1 MDELEIVI
9 TPRTI
14 ERVILGTIIIV
25 LAVLLVI
32 KWDGGS
38 SVESDKISANVVAEQ
53 DADLEAA
60 VPVVAEVEDVEA
72 CENGV
77 KDLGETDVDCGGS
90 CGACAEY
97 QSCNLDNDCS
107 TGLYCFQHVKCLRA
121 SCDDGL
127 KNQDETNVDCGGTC
141 GGYFWNSDDKC
152 HDRKEPSGELKVT
165 VDADVG
171 RSPNSGSAIIEE
183 VSLNLVNE
191 LGKDLSLTANIYAR
205 DEDGYAI
212 FEDRADVE
220 IALETLTINMKD
232 GATFKK
238 TLDFTNHTRSILAG
252 IKSTEPFQ
260 IYVELKDSGKKTIIA
275 EATWVNE

>member
-38 SVESDKISANVVAEQ
+38 GVEADKISANVVAEP
-53 DADLEAA
+53 DSDIEASAPVA
-60 VPVVAEVEDVEA
+60 VETEDVDA

-77 KDLGETDVDCGGS
+77 KDLGETDIDCGGS

-97 QSCNLDNDCS
+97 QSCNLDKDCS
-107 TGLYCFQHVKCLRA
+107 TGLYCFQHVKCLKA
-121 SCDDGL
+121 TCDDGL
-127 KNQDETNVDCGGTC
+127 KNQDETNVDCGGSC

-152 HDRKEPSGELKVT
+152 HDKKEPSGELKVD
-165 VDADVG
+165 VDVDVG

-191 LGKDLSLTANIYAR
+191 MGKDLSLTANIYAR
-205 DEDGYAI
+205 DDGGYPI
-212 FEDRADVE
+212 FVDRSDDE
-220 IALETLTINMKD
+220 IALETLTINIKD

-238 TLDFTNHTRSILAG
+238 TLDFTNSTRSILAG

-260 IYVELKDSGKKTIIA
+260 VYIEFKDSVKKTTVA
-275 EATWVNE
+275 ESTWVNE